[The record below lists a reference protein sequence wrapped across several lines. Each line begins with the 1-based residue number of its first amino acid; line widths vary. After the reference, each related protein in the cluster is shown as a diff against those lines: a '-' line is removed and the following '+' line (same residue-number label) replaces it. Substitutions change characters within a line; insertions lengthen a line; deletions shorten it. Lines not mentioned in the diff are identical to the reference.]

1 MFVALLPAKYNKIV
15 AVLLSFTIGKNVNN
29 SITIDVTEKCII
41 SALLNYVIRVE
52 EIETRVLV
60 HFRLF
65 KLILGKNSK
74 SCITGFYLAY

>member
-65 KLILGKNSK
+65 KL
-74 SCITGFYLAY
+74 FYLAY